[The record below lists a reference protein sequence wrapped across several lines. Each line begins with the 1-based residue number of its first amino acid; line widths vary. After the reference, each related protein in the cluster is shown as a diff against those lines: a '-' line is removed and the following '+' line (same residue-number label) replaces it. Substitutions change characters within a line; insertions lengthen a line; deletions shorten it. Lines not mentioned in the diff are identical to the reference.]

1 LPFCIRREFLHAQ
14 ETAQQD
20 VQESSK
26 EEDAGSPERFI
37 GFAKTFD
44 GEREYRT
51 YLMKL

>member
-1 LPFCIRREFLHAQ
+1 MRKRLHA
-14 ETAQQD
+14 QD

-26 EEDAGSPERFI
+26 EEDVGSPERFI

-44 GEREYRT
+44 GEREDCT